1 MQKLLKRTQQAER
14 HASRRLQVKREGEEI
29 GKRIQTRR
37 ALREA
42 VEQARQDVLNARK
55 ARKEDWELGPIAP
68 KRDLGFNSY
77 GIVSSP
83 MRLDWDNEGRT
94 RVRPEILEKRCA
106 WAGGPER
113 LNLAPGDRVVLL
125 DGPDKGKIDRITEVK
140 PSTGTVLLEKR
151 HRALSQSLL
160 DQPPQSKAAPISL
173 SAVRLVYPIPDPA
186 TGIVRDTIINQLK
199 PQRANMK
206 SPNMTFERWEYGKK
220 WDRVALGL
228 NMIIPWP
235 KVEPPEAH
243 TSEADTIRTEVEHR
257 TFHHTLLTPPMP
269 EAVIDELRNKYSRFR
284 TRHEPWYVDKTLRRE
299 AASKHTREEGL
310 RAMQT
315 PLDEFKEKQ
324 RELKASKG
332 EPVLSEDMLEKI
344 GQLMAKK
351 EGEASSR
358 AGASAVTVKS
368 TP

>member
-1 MQKLLKRTQQAER
+1 MQKLLQRAHQAHR
-14 HASRRLQVKREGEEI
+14 LAVRRSEVKKEGEEI
-29 GKRIQTRR
+29 GKRIRTRR
-37 ALREA
+37 SLRDA
-42 VEQARQDVLNARK
+42 VEHARQNVLDARK

-77 GIVSSP
+77 GVVSAP
-83 MRLDWDNEGRT
+83 MRLDWDNDGNN
-94 RVRPEILEKRCA
+94 RVRPEILEQRCA
-106 WAGGPER
+106 WAGGPKR

-125 DGPDKGKIDRITEVK
+125 DGPDRGKIDRIKKVNEG
-140 PSTGTVLLEKR
+140 TGTILLEKY
-151 HRALSQSLL
+151 HKVLSQGML
-160 DQPPQSKAAPISL
+160 DQPPQSKAVPVSL

-199 PQRANMK
+199 PVRANMK
-206 SPNMTFERWEYGKK
+206 SPNMTFERWEHGKK

-235 KVEPPEAH
+235 KVEAPEVQ
-243 TSEADTIRTEVEHR
+243 TTEADTIRSEVEQR
-257 TFHHTLLTPPMP
+257 TFYHPLLTPPMP
-269 EAVIDELRNKYSRFR
+269 EVVIDELRNKYSRFR
-284 TRHEPWYVDKTLRRE
+284 TRHDPWYIAKKSRFEAFSKNNQKERLREMR
-299 AASKHTREEGL
+299 TPREEL
-310 RAMQT
+310 N
-315 PLDEFKEKQ
+315 EKL

-351 EGEASSR
+351 EGGALSQ
-358 AGASAVTVKS
+358 AGASAVTAKS

>member
-1 MQKLLKRTQQAER
+1 MQKLLKRAHQVER
-14 HASRRLQVKREGEEI
+14 LATRRLQVKREGEEI

-37 ALREA
+37 SLREA
-42 VEQARQDVLNARK
+42 VDQARQDVLNARK

-83 MRLDWDNEGRT
+83 MRLDWDNEGMA
-94 RVRPEILEKRCA
+94 RVRPELLEKRCA
-106 WAGGPER
+106 WAGRPGR

-125 DGPDKGKIDRITEVK
+125 DGPDRGKIDRITEIK
-140 PSTGTVLLEKR
+140 EGTGTVLLEKR
-151 HRALSQSLL
+151 HRVLSQSMLG
-160 DQPPQSKAAPISL
+160 QPPQSKAVPISL

-199 PQRANMK
+199 HVKADMK

-243 TSEADTIRTEVEHR
+243 TSEADTMRTEVEHR
-257 TFHHTLLTPPMP
+257 TFYHTLLAPPMP

-284 TRHEPWYVDKTLRRE
+284 TRHESWYIEKKTKYE
-299 AASKHTREEGL
+299 ADSKRVREEGL
-310 RAMQT
+310 RSMRT

-351 EGEASSR
+351 NGEALSR
-358 AGASAVTVKS
+358 AGASAVTAKS

>member
-1 MQKLLKRTQQAER
+1 MQKLLKRTHQAER
-14 HASRRLQVKREGEEI
+14 QATRKSQVRREGEET
-29 GKRIQTRR
+29 GKRIQVRR
-37 ALREA
+37 SLREA
-42 VEQARQDVLNARK
+42 VEQAKQDVLNARK
-55 ARKEDWELGPIAP
+55 ARKEDWELGHIAP

-77 GIVSSP
+77 GIVSSQ
-83 MRLDWDNEGRT
+83 MRLDWDHEGRA
-94 RVRPEILEKRCA
+94 RVRPELLEKRCA

-125 DGPDKGKIDRITEVK
+125 DGPDKGKIDRITEIRK
-140 PSTGTVLLEKR
+140 GTGTVLLEKC
-151 HRALSQSLL
+151 HRALSQSMLA
-160 DQPPQSKAAPISL
+160 QPPQSKAVPVSL

-199 PQRANMK
+199 HVRANMK

-235 KVEPPEAH
+235 KVEPPEVH

-257 TFHHTLLTPPMP
+257 TFYHTLLTPPMP
-269 EAVIDELRNKYSRFR
+269 EVVIDELRNKYSRFR
-284 TRHEPWYVDKTLRRE
+284 TRHEPWYIEKRLNYE
-299 AASKHTREEGL
+299 ADSQRAREEGL

-315 PLDEFKEKQ
+315 PLDELKEKL

-344 GQLMAKK
+344 GQLMAKNN
-351 EGEASSR
+351 GEASSR
-358 AGASAVTVKS
+358 AEASAVTAKS